1 MKQRR
6 ISLFLASLIGLAT
19 VSCAEDAPK
28 PHKREKAAQSDSA
41 TGRAVTNLASK
52 SAEAAAASSTEIT
65 SKQLRM
71 DTEKKI
77 AYFDGDVVVVDP
89 KFMLRANRL
98 VVYLNPNG
106 SGMDRAEA
114 YDDVVIVQEEEAR
127 KAVCQKAVYTVADG
141 KMVLTGNPR
150 ILDAKGQTSG
160 DIITINRN
168 TNMISIE
175 GRTQTTISL
184 PAPSSDKDTK
194 PADQPD
200 SAPAP
205 TPKSE

>member
-1 MKQRR
+1 MNQRVA
-6 ISLFLASLIGLAT
+6 SLFLASLVGLAT

-28 PHKREKAAQSDSA
+28 PDPKDKAVQTDSA

-52 SAEAAAASSTEIT
+52 STEATAASSTEIT

-114 YDDVVIVQEEEAR
+114 YDDVVIVQEDEDR

-141 KMVLTGNPR
+141 KMVLTGKPR

-160 DIITINRN
+160 EVITINRN

-194 PADQPD
+194 PADN
-200 SAPAP
+200 SLSTPAP